1 MSKMVVDTTICGL
14 KIGDRYP
21 AHVMG
26 VLNLSP
32 ESFYKDSVVTPDRV
46 LEAALQMVEDGA
58 SFLDVGGR
66 STWRFSA
73 PITEEE
79 ETKRLLPVLEALV
92 GNVDAVISVDTMFSG
107 VAEKALKKGAD
118 IINDVSG
125 FTTDPRLVSVVAD
138 YGCPAIIMASEKLPG
153 DPVGLDAVM
162 DSLEKIILQAEKAG
176 VDPEK
181 LILDPAFGRWT
192 DEKLPIY
199 DFEILDGLERLQVFD
214 KPILAALSRKSF
226 IGDVLEKPASERL
239 YGSIAAAAIA
249 VYRGAHIIRTHDVPE
264 TADAV
269 KVAGAL
275 RSLPAVVKAESYEV
289 SVLEIKDPKDA
300 YREMRK
306 LGATETGSRVMQNK
320 SVQLVLKIKNL
331 TTTEA
336 LIVKQEMLARGGDAA
351 LERDAVSHETE
362 RTDILVLG
370 TLLQFE
376 RLCNKLEGQARK
388 LPLISS
394 MVRECIAKRK
404 DPEYRYSR

>member
-1 MSKMVVDTTICGL
+1 MVVDTTICGL

-26 VLNLSP
+26 ILNLSP
-32 ESFYKDSVVTPDRV
+32 ESFYKDSIVTPDRV

-58 SFLDVGGR
+58 SFLDVGAR

-73 PITEEE
+73 PITKEEE
-79 ETKRLLPVLEALV
+79 RERLLPVLETLA

-107 VAEKALKKGAD
+107 VAEEALKRGAD

-125 FTTDPRLVSVVAD
+125 FTADPRLVNVVAD
-138 YGCPAIIMASEKLPG
+138 YGCSAIIMASDKLPG

-162 DSLEKIILQAEKAG
+162 DSLEKIILRAEKAG
-176 VDPEK
+176 VGPEK

-192 DEKLPIY
+192 DEKLSIY
-199 DFEILDGLERLQVFD
+199 DFETLDDLERMQVFD

-226 IGDVLEKPASERL
+226 IGEVLEKPASERL
-239 YGSIAAAAIA
+239 YGSIAAASIA
-249 VYRGAHIIRTHDVPE
+249 VYKGAHIIRAHDVAE

-269 KVAGAL
+269 KVAGAF

-289 SVLEIKDPKDA
+289 SALEIKDPKDA
-300 YREMRK
+300 FREMRK

-320 SVQLVLKIKNL
+320 SIQLALKIRNL

-336 LIVKQEMLARGGDAA
+336 LILKQEMLARGGDAA

-362 RTDILVLG
+362 RTDVLVFG

-388 LPLISS
+388 LPLIAD

-404 DPEYRYSR
+404 GTEYRYSR